1 MPITSGVRDSGTTA
15 REEDGDRDGGGER
28 PRVRSR
34 QAVRERRRLC
44 ERGILGRLAR
54 VAGDVP
60 RRVLHHTPVF
70 LYSGVFTSRSI
81 VLLISSTPLSREPWA
96 ELVAAEV
103 FAVGKKNFS
112 CALVFSE
119 TLPRNA
125 AAEPS
130 VAAAADLASARA
142 IAPPAISA
150 PPHRRSAPRC
160 MVETVAVDAFPLSAA
175 LLLKNWQAR
184 GGGEVREWIKQEGT
198 ILTFPPNF

>member
-1 MPITSGVRDSGTTA
+1 MPITSGVRDSRTTA
-15 REEDGDRDGGGER
+15 REEDGDRDGGEER

-142 IAPPAISA
+142 IAPPTISA

-160 MVETVAVDAFPLSAA
+160 MVETVAVETFPPLCSAFAEKLAS
-175 LLLKNWQAR
+175 R
-184 GGGEVREWIKQEGT
+184 MVEMVREWITQEEQS
-198 ILTFPPNF
+198 